1 VILVDANLLIY
12 AHVRTFAQ
20 HERAREW
27 LDARLNGVAPV
38 GFPWTSL
45 LAFLRL
51 TTNPRVFERP
61 EPISEAWRQVLAW
74 LAAERV
80 WIPQPT
86 ERHREILGELLAAP
100 GVHANLVQDAHLA
113 ALAIEHGLILCS
125 TDGDFA
131 RFAGVRW
138 ENPLGAGREQQFPPR

>member
-12 AHVRTFAQ
+12 ASVESFPQ
-20 HERAREW
+20 HERARRW
-27 LDARLNGVAPV
+27 LDERLNGAAPV
-38 GFPWTSL
+38 GLPWASV

-61 EPISEAWRQVLAW
+61 TAMSDAWRQALAW
-74 LAAERV
+74 LEAERV
-80 WIPQPT
+80 WVPQPT
-86 ERHREILGELLAAP
+86 DRHREVLGQLLAAP
-100 GVHANLVQDAHLA
+100 GVQANLVQDAYLA

-131 RFAGVRW
+131 RFSGLHW
-138 ENPLGAGREQQFPPR
+138 ENPLGVGPAR